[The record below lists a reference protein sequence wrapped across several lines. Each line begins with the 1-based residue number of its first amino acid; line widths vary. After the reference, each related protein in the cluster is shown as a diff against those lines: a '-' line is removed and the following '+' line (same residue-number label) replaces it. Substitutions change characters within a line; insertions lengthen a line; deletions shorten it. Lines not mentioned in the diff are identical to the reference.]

1 MFKTIVKSVRN
12 VFLGV
17 TPRSSHYGSLAA
29 VSNPG
34 RILLR
39 SLDRKAIPIKPAGMQ
54 SSDLR
59 KSAESSKS

>member
-17 TPRSSHYGSLAA
+17 TPRSSQNGSLAA

-39 SLDRKAIPIKPAGMQ
+39 SLDRKAIH
-54 SSDLR
+54 
-59 KSAESSKS
+59 